1 MRTVGIAAIALNVV
15 WLLVVLIFVGS
26 QGVEDY
32 DMVGFL
38 VLGLIVVTP
47 LVNLVVLL
55 RGTVSPRGRR

>member
-1 MRTVGIAAIALNVV
+1 VGIAAIALNVV